1 MQIIM
6 TRSIYIGIFLLAAFL
21 LPGILLTSCED
32 EQAGVSE
39 IIFTNIKSGK
49 KTMIVGE
56 EFEIKY
62 TVLPVELQETA
73 EIVWESS
80 DKKIPRVRKGKITAE
95 GPGEAMITAIIGKVT
110 ESVLVTVEAV
120 QIESLDF
127 PSEIQVYLGASV
139 KVEFTD
145 IKPADGSLTTIEWE
159 IETYDDGD
167 ADCELIDGELYV
179 TGTKEGMADL
189 VGYIDGKIIDRCEI
203 IVKERIPV
211 QNVTVSLSK
220 SEVTFGETLTVSTQ
234 VTPSNASIKDVAL
247 RCSPKHLVTL
257 SGNTITAG
265 NAAGKVTVYAT
276 ADGVTGSA
284 EFEIVAPPLTLTI
297 KGEGFGDGNSYNF
310 LSPDT
315 SVGDFPTSARLVLS
329 ANYEGVDLSKAVW
342 TSSSANIVKVDAD
355 GMVTGM
361 GHGTAVVTAE
371 VDGVKATY
379 TVRSVKKSSFG
390 ITLVNYYGKTPVSS
404 ISTPEN
410 IYIVD
415 YFDPAFA
422 SDRNAFDFG
431 LYLLYRV
438 NLSTNGSLTAHFEGN
453 SAVIRADSPCSGS
466 VTFSLD
472 NGKSVNLPVTMKVQ
486 SLTFIGIDTGKH
498 YGTVQKGGS
507 LSILHK
513 DADPREGLG
522 TFEAIRVYCNVGT
535 SYEEG
540 VSVLADAYSWK
551 SNISSTDPF
560 DYGTIQWNNPKD
572 GKHVITMMDFD
583 PTFSITL
590 TIDSENI

>member
-1 MQIIM
+1 MNVRKLISSVTILLV
-6 TRSIYIGIFLLAAFL
+6 YLLAGLGF
-21 LPGILLTSCED
+21 TSCEK
-32 EQAGVSE
+32 EVEGVTE
-39 IIFTNIKSGK
+39 IIFTNVRSGK
-49 KTMIVGE
+49 IKLSVGE
-56 EFEIKY
+56 EFAVKY
-62 TVLPVELQETA
+62 LVMPEHLQETA
-73 EIVWESS
+73 QIDWETS
-80 DKKIPRVRKGKITAE
+80 DRKVARVRRGVIEAE
-95 GPGEAMITAIIGKVT
+95 GPGEATITASSGDTKATI
-110 ESVLVTVEAV
+110 LVTVNAV
-120 QIESLDF
+120 QVEDFDF
-127 PSEIQVYLGASV
+127 PSEAIEVYLDAT
-139 KVEFTD
+139 VEVSFKNVT
-145 IKPADGSLTTIEWE
+145 PADGSLTTVEWE
-159 IETYDDGD
+159 VKDYGEGD
-167 ADCELIDGELYV
+167 ATVEADDDCIYITGTEVGVADLYGYVDGE
-179 TGTKEGMADL
+179 
-189 VGYIDGKIIDRCEI
+189 EI
-203 IVKERIPV
+203 GHQEIVIKERIPV
-211 QNVTVSLSK
+211 TSVSVTLSAK
-220 SEVTFGETLTVSTQ
+220 TVQYGESLTVSTYVQ
-234 VTPSNASIKDVAL
+234 PSNASLKDVSVT
-247 RCSPKHLVTL
+247 CSPASLATV

-265 NAAGKVTVYAT
+265 NQAGKVTVRAT
-276 ADGVTGSA
+276 ADGVSGTA

-404 ISTPEN
+404 ISTPEK

-431 LYLLYRV
+431 LYLLYKV
-438 NLSTNGSLTAHFEGN
+438 NLSTNGGLTAHFEGN

-486 SLTFIGIDTGKH
+486 SLTFIGVDTGKN
-498 YGTVQKGGS
+498 YGTVQNGGS

-513 DADPREGLG
+513 DTDPKPGSG

-535 SYEEG
+535 SYEAG
-540 VSVLADAYSWK
+540 VSVLAGAYSWK

-560 DYGTIQWNNPKD
+560 NYGTIQWNNPKK
-572 GKHVITMMDFD
+572 GTHVITMTDFD

-590 TIDSENI
+590 TIDSEDI